1 MYIRIKAKPAEPDQA
16 QTANMRINTEHVVSF
31 RQSIDALDITC
42 LNEMVKLPASQY
54 HINEAY
60 NEMMIELPQLGSTEV
75 IKTLVNAKLLPCPM
89 CSGKA
94 VMRRLDAGYT
104 AGCSHCKIGSPS
116 LKDEY
121 SALVY
126 WNYMIA
132 D

>member
-1 MYIRIKAKPAEPDQA
+1 MYIRIKAKPAQRDQV
-16 QTANMRINTEHVVSF
+16 QTANMRINTEHVVNFHKSF
-31 RQSIDALDITC
+31 EAMNIMC
-42 LNEMVKLPASQY
+42 LNEMVKLPAELY

-60 NEMMIELPQLGSTEV
+60 DEMMKLLPQRGSTEESSV
-75 IKTLVNAKLLPCPM
+75 LSNAKLLPCPM
-89 CSGKA
+89 CAGLA
-94 VMRRLDAGYT
+94 NMRHVTDGYR
-104 AGCSHCKIGSPS
+104 AGCDHCKIGTNS